1 MNPGLLDTEVDVIV
15 SAAAAP
21 LTVPLKR
28 DAVVWVQIGGCGEPP
43 AEGCV
48 AVPPDTSYTTTVASD
63 IDKPIVAEQFAFYGK
78 GAVGEGVAT
87 LMGTPRPQRGAVFAL
102 GGVAP
107 SRSGVLAIA
116 NPGAVAVTASVLAR
130 ARGHRRAT
138 GDDARLRDR
147 PRSAR
152 RRTTSASCWVRRTAR
167 SSSTRPGRSSAT
179 RTLYSK
185 GDITRSEAILDDA
198 MTARLVLAIVLVVAA
213 AIVAWVL
220 DRRRKPAP
228 PAQGR
233 ATVPQQ
239 LDRQDFPR
247 TDAPWLV
254 VLWSS
259 RTCES
264 CQGLFEKLTPLASDD
279 VAVVE
284 VEYQEQPELHKRYAI
299 DAAPITVI
307 VGPRRCD
314 ARVVHRFVQRN
325 GPLGRSRRTARL
337 NRGLR
342 VRPRSPRLRTPRCRR
357 RG

>member
-1 MNPGLLDTEVDVIV
+1 MNPGVLDTEADVIV

-21 LTVPLKR
+21 LTVPVKR
-28 DAVVWVQIGGCGEPP
+28 DAVVWVQIGGCGDPP

-48 AVPPDTSYTTTVASD
+48 AVPPNASYTTTVASD

-116 NPGAVAVTASVLAR
+116 NPGAVAVTASVLLER
-130 ARGHRRAT
+130 AGAEEQPAT
-138 GDDARLRDR
+138 MHDFQIAPGQQATYDIGQLLGATDGALVVARLRTGR
-147 PRSAR
+147 GEPHAVFEGRHHPLRSD
-152 RRTTSASCWVRRTAR
+152 
-167 SSSTRPGRSSAT
+167 PGH
-179 RTLYSK
+179 
-185 GDITRSEAILDDA
+185 A

-228 PAQGR
+228 PAQSR
-233 ATVPQQ
+233 ATVPKQ
-239 LDRQDFPR
+239 LDRHDFPR
-247 TDAPWLV
+247 PDAPWLV

-284 VEYQEQPELHKRYAI
+284 VEYQ
-299 DAAPITVI
+299 AATRTAQALRDRRRADHRDR
-307 VGPRRCD
+307 GPRRRD
-314 ARVVHRFVQRN
+314 PQRRSPVRSAQPTS
-325 GPLGRSRRTARL
+325 GPRSPNCAA

-342 VRPRSPRLRTPRCRR
+342 VRPRSPRSRTPRCRR